1 MLDSQRG
8 HSGHLWHKLAIP
20 NHDSTRQRNTSF
32 LYLCLQ
38 QCAWFSVDFE
48 STFFHCFFFSRKP
61 PENGWLCILSNS
73 PEGGERYQG
82 FPRLPSPFTP
92 TLSSFLHVILLV
104 SDVCQVFE
112 NDKISIFRCPWL
124 CTERFCQAVELICML
139 RLTLFFIN
147 CSGTS
152 MHTKLAFEKLVV
164 VPEQRNEKSWT
175 SNIFF
180 LIFKERH
187 FTMKLNLKQFFKRV
201 SHTHNAQV
209 KIISVSYLRR
219 DKVPSNFIIAFK
231 NPIWNFPEKLFYSK
245 QLTAC

>member
-1 MLDSQRG
+1 MVVYSFQFPRGWREIPRLSKAAFSIHTNTFFFPPCHIIGLWCLSIFWNFDFVQRG
-8 HSGHLWHKLAIP
+8 FV
-20 NHDSTRQRNTSF
+20 RQLNWF
-32 LYLCLQ
+32 L
-38 QCAWFSVDFE
+38 F
-48 STFFHCFFFSRKP
+48 
-61 PENGWLCILSNS
+61 
-73 PEGGERYQG
+73 
-82 FPRLPSPFTP
+82 
-92 TLSSFLHVILLV
+92 
-104 SDVCQVFE
+104 
-112 NDKISIFRCPWL
+112 
-124 CTERFCQAVELICML
+124 

-164 VPEQRNEKSWT
+164 VLPEQRNEKSWT

>member
-8 HSGHLWHKLAIP
+8 TFWTPVAQIGNSKSWFHKTEKHFFPLSFP
-20 NHDSTRQRNTSF
+20 STMCMIF
-32 LYLCLQ
+32 CWLLVHI
-38 QCAWFSVDFE
+38 FP
-48 STFFHCFFFSRKP
+48 FFSSL
-61 PENGWLCILSNS
+61 ENHPKMDGCVFFPI
-73 PEGGERYQG
+73 PQRVERDTKAFQG
-82 FPRLPSPFTP
+82 CLLHLHKHFF
-92 TLSSFLHVILLV
+92 LSSMSYYWSLMFVNILKL
-104 SDVCQVFE
+104 
-112 NDKISIFRCPWL
+112 WL

-164 VPEQRNEKSWT
+164 VLPEQRNEKSWT

-180 LIFKERH
+180 LIFKGRH

-209 KIISVSYLRR
+209 KIISVSYLQRQ
-219 DKVPSNFIIAFK
+219 SS
-231 NPIWNFPEKLFYSK
+231 E
-245 QLTAC
+245 